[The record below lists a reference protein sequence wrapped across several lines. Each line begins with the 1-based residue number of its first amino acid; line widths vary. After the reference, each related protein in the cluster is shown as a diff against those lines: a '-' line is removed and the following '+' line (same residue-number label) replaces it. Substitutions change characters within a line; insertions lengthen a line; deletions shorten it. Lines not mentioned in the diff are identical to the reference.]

1 MEKRIEV
8 AAVQIVAHQQALLQQ
23 PDPAIAN
30 KTLLRV
36 PEDLSGCDYSVQ
48 DFETC
53 WSLGATEFED
63 RVWLSRGH
71 ALSKDDM
78 RKIGEY
84 IFVNRLEPQSVDS
97 WILGHDRLVAAGV
110 IKPEAPKTQTPV
122 KHEPQAPKLIDI
134 EKINSSTPEGRR
146 QLREAHWNKILA

>member
-1 MEKRIEV
+1 MNVKRIEV

-36 PEDLSGCDYSVQ
+36 PEDLSGCDYSAQ

-84 IFVNRLEPQSVDS
+84 IFVNGLEPQSAEA
-97 WILGHDRLVAAGV
+97 WILGHERLVAAGV
-110 IKPEAPKTQTPV
+110 INLEAPQTQTPGTD
-122 KHEPQAPKLIDI
+122 EPQAPEVIHN
-134 EKINSSTPEGRR
+134 EKINTSTPEARR
-146 QLREAHWNKILA
+146 Q